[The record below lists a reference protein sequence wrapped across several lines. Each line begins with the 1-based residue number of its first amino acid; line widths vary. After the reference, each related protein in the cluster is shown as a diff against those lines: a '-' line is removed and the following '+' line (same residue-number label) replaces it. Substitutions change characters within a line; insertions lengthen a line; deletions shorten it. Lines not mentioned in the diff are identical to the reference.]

1 VEFYIERNLPITLV
15 EQIKGQ
21 IVYAISHGKL
31 RPATAMPSVRELAS
45 ELDVAPMTI
54 TRVYRELVEEQLLE
68 TKPGVGTFVADITSI
83 HQGRASRDGSRNL
96 EQIADAFVQRALA
109 FGHTPSQVR
118 DTVLER
124 LDVHSSSRTA
134 ACAALVGNF
143 KLATEAYARE
153 AERILQDLNV
163 RILPVLRSELQADLP
178 GVIARLQ
185 GIEVVIAVPT
195 RLQEIRTL
203 LEPYGFCVMAVAF
216 QVSPETRRRVA
227 AIQPR
232 ARVGV
237 VATYP
242 EFLSSLLEG
251 VIAYGLPEAHPLYAF
266 VDQET
271 QVREMLAQVDVVVY
285 ASGSEKILEWLPD
298 GMEAFEYRHVPDPA
312 SLNRLRPLLEER
324 QGATAEQ
331 AGGAGG
337 RSIQS

>member
-1 VEFYIERNLPITLV
+1 VEVYIERNLPITLV

-21 IVYAISHGKL
+21 ITYAISHGKL
-31 RPATAMPSVRELAS
+31 RPGTAMPSVRELAA

-54 TRVYRELVEEQLLE
+54 TRVYRELAEDQLLE

-83 HQGRASRDGSRNL
+83 HQRLESQDGSKNL

-109 FGHTPSQVR
+109 FGHTPCQVR
-118 DTVLER
+118 DTVLRR
-124 LDVHSSSRTA
+124 LDRYSSSRTA
-134 ACAALVGNF
+134 TCAAIVGNF
-143 KLATEAYARE
+143 ELATKAYARE
-153 AERILQDLNV
+153 AERILQDLNI

-178 GVIARLQ
+178 EVIARLRD
-185 GIEVVIAVPT
+185 IEVVIAVPT

-203 LEPYGFCVMAVAF
+203 LEPYGFSVMAVAF
-216 QVSPETRRRVA
+216 QVSPETRRKIA
-227 AIQPR
+227 AIQPT

-251 VIAYGLPEAHPLYAF
+251 VIAYGLPESHPLYAF

-271 QVREMLAQVDVVVY
+271 RVREMLAQVDIVVY
-285 ASGSEKILEWLPD
+285 ASGSEKILEWLPN

-312 SLNRLRPLLEER
+312 SLNRLRPLLGGC
-324 QGATAEQ
+324 QGATAEE
-331 AGGAGG
+331 AEGARG